1 MSTSSDGTT
10 TVTRGPIA
18 TLEVGTAQSMTVTS
32 PQGTERHLL
41 LELNDEP
48 ITPTQALALAAHLIR
63 FAFAG
68 DEP

>member
-1 MSTSSDGTT
+1 MTTSSDGTT
-10 TVTRGPIA
+10 TVTRGPRITLA
-18 TLEVGTAQSMTVTS
+18 TGTAQSMTASS

-48 ITPTQALALAAHLIR
+48 ITPAQARALAAHLIR
-63 FAFAG
+63 FSE